1 MRLIWALAGKDLLQ
15 TRRDRLAPIFS
26 VIMPIAFTAFFG
38 LLFGGNGVNNV
49 PLDVLVHDKGA
60 QAQQLV
66 TTLSQSKVLKVT
78 VRTDDAAAEKR
89 VVDQKTAAELIV
101 PDGYSAAVAGGK
113 QATLTIVS
121 EPGSS
126 GAQSVAAEVRR
137 VAGRQIVAEQA
148 ARAAAMATTPTSSL
162 SAARGA
168 VAGALAT
175 PALNV
180 STVSAGSK
188 AGKIPAGFVLS
199 SPGMLLNFILFS
211 LVGAGAALILERR
224 SGTLRRLLT
233 TRLRRGQLILG
244 KYLGMFI
251 LTFAQQIIM
260 ILVGQLAFGVDY
272 FRDPLA
278 LVLVMLSLSALVS
291 SLGMLL
297 AVLFDSEQALIASTV
312 MVSMGVTAL
321 SGGWFPLEI
330 TGSAFSAIGHA
341 LPTAWILDA
350 YRGIIL
356 RGWGVTQVLP
366 AVGFALGVAVV
377 VFALS
382 SWRFRRAT

>member
-38 LLFGGNGVNNV
+38 LLFGGNVSNV
-49 PLDVLVHDKGA
+49 PLDVLRHDGGPA
-60 QAQQLV
+60 AQQLV

-78 VRTDDAAAEKR
+78 VLRDDTAAEKR
-89 VVDQKTAAELIV
+89 VVDQKTAAELII

-113 QATLTIVS
+113 QVALTIVS

-148 ARAAAMATTPTSSL
+148 ARAAAAATMSGPDG
-162 SAARGA
+162 AHAA
-168 VAGALAT
+168 VAAALAA

-188 AGKIPAGFVLS
+188 AGKIPTGFVLS

-233 TRLRRGQLILG
+233 TRLRRSELILG

-330 TGSAFSAIGHA
+330 TGAAFSAIGHA

-356 RGWGVTQVLP
+356 RGWGVSQVLP

-377 VFALS
+377 VFGLS
-382 SWRFRRAT
+382 AWRFRRAT